1 MPAITL
7 AISEVEKMTINSK
20 QNCISDLCASILRTA
35 SWRRALQAKY
45 INDPRNGR
53 AAETLFRLADE
64 AVNLSDEQW
73 AELQPFYSWASQT
86 WCEAVS
92 QTWCEAVSQAARH
105 VEFQRNIRTFPAFV
119 QNLVCILSEQRVA
132 AS

>member
-1 MPAITL
+1 
-7 AISEVEKMTINSK
+7 MTINSK

-92 QTWCEAVSQAARH
+92 KAARH
-105 VEFQRNIRTFPAFV
+105 VEWGDHGPSIELRNGS
-119 QNLVCILSEQRVA
+119 NSEVPI
-132 AS
+132 SFC

>member
-53 AAETLFRLADE
+53 AAETLSRLADE

-73 AELQPFYSWASQT
+73 ADPAQELFSRRTHPREHSSPQRRGYLNVSSFRLQPVLPTEY
-86 WCEAVS
+86 
-92 QTWCEAVSQAARH
+92 
-105 VEFQRNIRTFPAFV
+105 
-119 QNLVCILSEQRVA
+119 
-132 AS
+132 

>member
-1 MPAITL
+1 
-7 AISEVEKMTINSK
+7 
-20 QNCISDLCASILRTA
+20 LRQHFTYGLVAAGTA
-35 SWRRALQAKY
+35 GQIY

-53 AAETLFRLADE
+53 AAETLSRLADE

-92 QTWCEAVSQAARH
+92 Q
-105 VEFQRNIRTFPAFV
+105 
-119 QNLVCILSEQRVA
+119 A
-132 AS
+132 ASRRISTQHPYLSGVRAESRLEIAPRINRVTFRA

>member
-1 MPAITL
+1 
-7 AISEVEKMTINSK
+7 MTINSK

-53 AAETLFRLADE
+53 AAETLSRLADE

-92 QTWCEAVSQAARH
+92 QAARH

-119 QNLVCILSEQRVA
+119 QNLVCLAKPMEFAAKPASKSVKTPPLKVA
-132 AS
+132 KDAV

>member
-53 AAETLFRLADE
+53 AAETLSRLADE

-73 AELQPFYSWASQT
+73 AELQPFYSWA
-86 WCEAVS
+86 S